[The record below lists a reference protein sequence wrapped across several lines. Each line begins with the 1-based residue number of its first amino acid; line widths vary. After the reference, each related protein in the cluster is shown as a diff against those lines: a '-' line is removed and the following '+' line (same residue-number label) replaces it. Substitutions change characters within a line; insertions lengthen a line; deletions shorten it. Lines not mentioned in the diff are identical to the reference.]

1 MEQRQ
6 KVALLYLR
14 EVLSAMDTYAVE
26 SKKDKASQTKAVET
40 LMQKLLRGPLSDYAN
55 KVYAVGGSV
64 RDQQLGRSP
73 KDLDIVV
80 VNDKKGMAAAEDFAN
95 ALVDTLN
102 IRSDRQPQILNENY
116 GIYGVTLFRRGPD
129 GKRKPFLVDGEGNIV
144 EEGGTDI
151 SGYVIEMTPPRK
163 EGEYLEDSRRPANV
177 EYATIKEDQER
188 RDLTINAVYK
198 NIATGE
204 LIDHVGGLDDI
215 KNEKLRPPEQSEKD
229 RSVVDIYREDP
240 LRILRLIRF
249 QDKTGGWGIP
259 EELKGILRDFIK
271 ENKSFILK
279 KLSKERIADEFLK
292 IITGNDPV
300 RGLET
305 MKDLGI
311 LWMISPD
318 LEKMLDVYHDTVFHS
333 GESVWEHTMDVLKN
347 TPPTPKAR
355 LAALFHDIG
364 KVGTKPDP
372 KGKSE
377 VPIMT
382 TRTDAEGR
390 DRVHFVGHEISS
402 GKMIRKILKDLKLD
416 SLADSVAQIAEAHM
430 GFKSWE
436 GLKDKTLLRRM
447 RILIERLYNDLDDAI
462 AILKADESTD
472 KSIDELER
480 KIKAQK
486 DEDIRNGLLRERG
499 GKIEY
504 VVPLD
509 YKQAIEEYQ
518 DLKGQ
523 IIGMV
528 TSRLKKAL
536 LAGKITDETS
546 AKKELDS
553 IMRQS
558 KQFEQLL
565 AKYEKE
571 KRNPEFYRACC

>member
-1 MEQRQ
+1 M
-6 KVALLYLR
+6 LYLR
-14 EVLSAMDTYAVE
+14 KTQAAMGVYAVE
-26 SKKDKASQTKAVET
+26 SKTDKASQTKAVEA
-40 LMQKLLRGPLSDYAN
+40 LMQRLLRGPLSEYAD

-64 RDQQLGRSP
+64 RDQQLGKSP
-73 KDLDIVV
+73 KDLDLVV
-80 VNDKKGMAAAEDFAN
+80 VNDQQGMNAAKDFAD
-95 ALVDTLN
+95 ALVNTLN
-102 IRSDRQPQILNENY
+102 IRSDRQPQTLNERY
-116 GIYGVTLFRRGPD
+116 GIYGVTLFRRGSD
-129 GKRKPFLVDGEGNIV
+129 GERKPFLVDDEGNIA

-163 EGEYLEDSRRPANV
+163 ESEYPEDSRKPASV

-188 RDLTINAVYK
+188 RDLTINAIYK
-198 NIATGE
+198 NLATGE
-204 LIDHVGGLDDI
+204 LIDHVGGLEDI
-215 KNEKLRPPEQSEKD
+215 KTETLRPPAQSEED

-249 QDKTGGWGIP
+249 QDKTGGWDIP
-259 EELKGILRDFIK
+259 DKLKGILKDFIK
-271 ENKSFILK
+271 ENKSYILK

-292 IITGNDPV
+292 IITGNNPEN
-300 RGLET
+300 GLEL
-305 MKDLGI
+305 MKDLGV

-333 GESVWEHTMDVLKN
+333 GESVWEHTMDVLRN
-347 TPPTPKAR
+347 TPPSPKAR

-372 KGKSE
+372 KSKSE
-377 VPIMT
+377 VPVMT

-462 AILKADESTD
+462 AILKADEGMD

-486 DEDIRNGLLRERG
+486 AEDTQKGLLKERG

-509 YKQAIEEYQ
+509 YKQAVGEYQ
-518 DLKGQ
+518 ELKGELM
-523 IIGMV
+523 GMV

-536 LAGKITDETS
+536 LSGKITDEAS
-546 AKKELDS
+546 ARKELDS

-565 AKYEKE
+565 DKYRKE
-571 KRNPEFYRACC
+571 RKSPEFYRAS